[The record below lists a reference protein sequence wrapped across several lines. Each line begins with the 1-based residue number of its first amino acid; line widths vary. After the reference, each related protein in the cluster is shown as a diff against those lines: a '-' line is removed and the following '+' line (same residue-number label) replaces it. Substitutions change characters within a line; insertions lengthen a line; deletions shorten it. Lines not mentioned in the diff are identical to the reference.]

1 MGERFC
7 YRCGISESE
16 GGPLI
21 EGLCQVCFR
30 KENPVLLIDDEL
42 NTELCQNCGSYKKRG
57 VWVDPKTYELEEL
70 IFEVAE
76 SALLEAIENSLD
88 ERVKTFEL
96 VSPEELESTQELPVG
111 KAVVSFEPVDWHI
124 EYFPAIITYEVRV
137 KARIHELQR
146 ELHDERK
153 YVTVYVRQTVCP
165 RCQKFLGGY
174 FEAILQVR
182 AEGRELSS
190 EERKAIDDLVEKKVD
205 EIMRKDR
212 MGFIQDTIE
221 KEEGL
226 DFYMGSTSAARKLAQ
241 AIKERFGGTISEA
254 YELVG
259 LDRQTSKEVYRT
271 SVSVRLPKFRKG
283 DIVSDRAGRVYE
295 VERVDGRGMSVK
307 NLSTGESEHIDWKTV
322 KREEI
327 DVVEATESEAMVTSI
342 GREEIQLMDME
353 SYETYEIEKPDFE
366 VLEGEIYKVVE
377 VGGRKYLRGKSQR
390 NSY

>member
-1 MGERFC
+1 MSERFC

-16 GGPLI
+16 GGPLVI
-21 EGLCQVCFR
+21 GLCQVCFR
-30 KENPVLLIDDEL
+30 KENPVLLIEREI

-57 VWVDPKTYELEEL
+57 VWVDPSTYELEEL

-76 SALLEAIENSLD
+76 GALLEELGDSLD
-88 ERVKTFEL
+88 ERVRSFEV
-96 VSPEELESTQELPVG
+96 VSMEELGEINDLPVG
-111 KAVVSFEPVDWHI
+111 AAVVAFQPVDWHI

-146 ELHDERK
+146 ELHDEVK

-182 AEGRELSS
+182 AEDRPLTEA
-190 EERKAIDDLVEKKVD
+190 ERKAIGKLVEEKVD

-226 DFYMGSTSAARKLAQ
+226 DFYMGSTSSARKLAQ

-259 LDRQTSKEVYRT
+259 MDRLTSKEVYRT
-271 SVSVRLPKFRKG
+271 SVSIRIPKFQKG
-283 DIVSDRAGRVYE
+283 DIVEDRRGNVYE
-295 VERVDGRGMSVK
+295 VERVDGKGMSLR
-307 NLSTGESEHIDWKTV
+307 NLSTNESEHRDWKTV
-322 KREEI
+322 KREGI
-327 DVVEATESEAMVTSI
+327 DWVEYEKSEAMVTSI
-342 GREEIQLMDME
+342 TPNEVQLMDME
-353 SYETYEIEKPDFE
+353 TYETYELDKPGID
-366 VLEGEIYKVVE
+366 LREGEIYRMVE
-377 VGGRKYLRGKSQR
+377 VRGRKYFLRKKE
-390 NSY
+390 

>member
-7 YRCGISESE
+7 YRCGISEEE

-21 EGLCQVCFR
+21 EGLCQVCYR
-30 KENPVLLIDDEL
+30 KENPVLLIGDEI

-57 VWVDPKTYELEEL
+57 VWVDPRSYELDEL

-76 SALLEAIENSLD
+76 NALLE
-88 ERVKTFEL
+88 EL
-96 VSPEELESTQELPVG
+96 EDSFSDKIREYEVVSPEELEEIDDLPVG
-111 KAVVSFEPVDWHI
+111 RAVVSFEPLDFHI

-137 KARIHELQR
+137 KAKTHELQR

-153 YVTVYVRQTVCP
+153 RVTVYVRQTVCP

-182 AEGRELSS
+182 AEGRSLTED
-190 EERKAIDDLVEKKVD
+190 ERKAIGKLVEEKVD
-205 EIMRKDR
+205 EIMQKDR

-226 DFYMGSTSAARKLAQ
+226 DFYMGSTSSARKLAQ

-259 LDRQTSKEVYRT
+259 LDRQTSREVYRT
-271 SVSVRLPKFRKG
+271 SVSVRIPKFRKG
-283 DIVSDRAGRVYE
+283 DIVADRKGNVYE
-295 VERVDGRGMSVK
+295 VERVDGKGLTLK
-307 NLSTGESEHIDWKTV
+307 NLENWESEHLDWKTAR
-322 KREEI
+322 REKV
-327 DVVEATESEAMVTSI
+327 DTVEHEESEAMVTSMSPS
-342 GREEIQLMDME
+342 EVQLMDMN
-353 SYETYEIEKPDFE
+353 SYETYELSRQPFDVE
-366 VLEGEIYKVVE
+366 EGEIYKMVE
-377 VGGRKYLRGKSQR
+377 VKGRKYFRGR
-390 NSY
+390 NQA

>member
-7 YRCGISESE
+7 YRCGISEEE

-21 EGLCQVCFR
+21 EGLCQVCYR
-30 KENPVLLIDDEL
+30 KENPVLLIGDEI

-57 VWVDPKTYELEEL
+57 VWVDPRSYELEEL

-76 SALLEAIENSLD
+76 NALLE
-88 ERVKTFEL
+88 EL
-96 VSPEELESTQELPVG
+96 EDSFSEKIREYEIVSPEELEEIEDLPVG
-111 KAVVSFEPVDWHI
+111 RAVVSFELLDFHI
-124 EYFPAIITYEVRV
+124 EHFPAIIVYEVRV
-137 KARIHELQR
+137 KAKTHELQR

-153 YVTVYVRQTVCP
+153 KVTVYVRQTVCP

-182 AEGRELSS
+182 AEGRPLS
-190 EERKAIDDLVEKKVD
+190 EDERKAIGKLVEEKVD

-226 DFYMGSTSAARKLAQ
+226 DFYMGSTSSARKIAQ
-241 AIKERFGGTISEA
+241 AIRERFGGTISEA

-259 LDRQTSKEVYRT
+259 LDRQTSREVYRT

-283 DIVSDRAGRVYE
+283 DIVTDRRGNVYE
-295 VERVDGRGMSVK
+295 VERVDGKGLTLK
-307 NLSTGESEHIDWKTV
+307 NLENWESEHLDWKTA
-322 KREEI
+322 KREKV
-327 DVVEATESEAMVTSI
+327 DTVEHEESEAMVTSI
-342 GREEIQLMDME
+342 GRDEVQMMDME
-353 SYETYEIEKPDFE
+353 SYETYELNRPPFE
-366 VLEGEIYKVVE
+366 LGEGEVYRMVE
-377 VGGRKYLRGKSQR
+377 VKGRKYFRKR
-390 NSY
+390 NQA